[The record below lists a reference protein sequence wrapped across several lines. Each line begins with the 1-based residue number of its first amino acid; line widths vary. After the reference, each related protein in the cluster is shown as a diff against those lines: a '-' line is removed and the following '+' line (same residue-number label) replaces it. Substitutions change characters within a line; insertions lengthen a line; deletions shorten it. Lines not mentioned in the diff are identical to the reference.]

1 MMRTLAF
8 LPGNTPNMLIN
19 GDTLGADALIL
30 DLEDAVSPA
39 EKDSAR
45 ILVRNFL
52 ANQKKR
58 RQIYIVRINATDTEY
73 WKDDLKAILP
83 VKPDYIMPTKVS
95 GAPML
100 TELSDYIKELEE
112 QFGIEKNTVRLIPL
126 LETALGIERA
136 FEIATF
142 SDRIAGFALGA
153 EDLTADLQCK
163 RTKEGQEISYAR
175 MRVVC
180 AARAAG
186 IEVFDTPFTDV
197 DDVEGL
203 CVDAQKAKDLG
214 FSGKLVISPRH
225 IDYVND
231 IFSPSEEEIE
241 YAKAVL
247 NVIRE
252 AKAQGKGVV
261 SFRGKMIDAPI
272 VARARQVCEAAEA
285 IYGGVM

>member
-58 RQIYIVRINATDTEY
+58 KQIYIVRINATDTEY

-95 GAPML
+95 GAVML
-100 TELSDYIKELEE
+100 TELSEYIKELEDR
-112 QFGIEKNTVRLIPL
+112 FGIEKNTVKLIPL

-203 CVDAQKAKDLG
+203 CDDAQKAKDLG